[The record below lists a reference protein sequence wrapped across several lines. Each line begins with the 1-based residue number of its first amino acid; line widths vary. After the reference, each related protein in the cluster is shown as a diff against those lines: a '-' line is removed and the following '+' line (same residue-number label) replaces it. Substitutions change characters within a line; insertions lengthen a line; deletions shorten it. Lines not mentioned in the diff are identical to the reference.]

1 MKNLQKFVFEGLAA
15 GLIGKGV
22 KLNDL
27 SSIPRTHK
35 VEGENNSYKLPWGM
49 R

>member
-15 GLIGKGV
+15 GLLGKGV

-27 SSIPRTHK
+27 SLTS
-35 VEGENNSYKLPWGM
+35 ENHMVAEKLLL
-49 R
+49 